1 MLSTYPTSAFPAAM
15 ILSCTGILPSSQEKV
30 RVLDRSDGRD
40 LSAEEE
46 AENISGRVFVRAAA
60 DMLHVWFGG

>member
-1 MLSTYPTSAFPAAM
+1 MV
-15 ILSCTGILPSSQEKV
+15 LSCTGILPSSQEKV

-40 LSAEEE
+40 LSTEEE
-46 AENISGRVFVRAAA
+46 AEDTSGRVFVRAAA